1 MPERTRTAG
10 SKPKSRYNLT
20 SRFAAE
26 CGLRGPLRL
35 MVENTEESQSQTFD
49 VHEPFLL
56 IGRAHGCHLRLLH
69 SDVSYRHA
77 YCQVIQGRLYVFD
90 LDSKHGVAWG
100 EGLRH
105 EGVLTPQNRLQI
117 GPFIIRLSRA
127 PAFMRSLE
135 PTSEDW
141 ELENEPLE
149 NIRLW
154 FENAT
159 GRRSGSAMR
168 PLRRQITIMGRAK
181 CCHLKLS
188 DSSVSKAHC
197 AIVRTAVAS
206 WIVDLLGRSGTK
218 LNDQETR
225 FAPVAPADRIGAG
238 RFRLT
243 IREIVDD
250 GNNEEIVH
258 PPTSHEPHPDSEFE
272 IPVTAAENQVEETAS
287 FTMPPVD
294 EEGLDQARQQ
304 LSIHSAQL
312 PVSREGAVAGASDPL
327 ILAMMEQFS
336 HLQQQLLAHTEQQMS
351 MLTEMFSTLHKAQN
365 DAVVEQLQ
373 QIQTITSELNELKAE
388 RRTANADAGA
398 EQEADIAK
406 VSSGEQD
413 THARAADRPGQAPP
427 EPVADTQQSA
437 EVPQSGDLHRPA
449 DSDTTEIQDAG
460 RYAVSVPGDDASI
473 DAAILDRSPA
483 ERPDALPNAE
493 HGQESELQHDASD
506 VDASDDD
513 SDVVPVTPDRSRAS
527 PVETDAVSSDHAIPD
542 PPEPPVPSPFAKRR
556 SHHKSEVQAQQDP
569 DAHARLTTRISELE
583 RERNSRWKRLMQL
596 VSNAQE
602 E

>member
-1 MPERTRTAG
+1 MPERPRTAG

-90 LDSKHGVAWG
+90 LESKHGVAWG

-127 PAFMRSLE
+127 PVFMRSLE

-154 FENAT
+154 FENAA

-168 PLRRQITIMGRAK
+168 PLRRQITIMGRAN

-197 AIVRTAVAS
+197 AVVRTAVGS

-218 LNDQETR
+218 LNDQKTR
-225 FAPVAPADRIGAG
+225 FAPIAPSDRITAG
-238 RFRLT
+238 RFRLA

-250 GNNEEIVH
+250 GNNEEVVH

-272 IPVTAAENQVEETAS
+272 IPVVAAENPVKEAAS
-287 FTMPPVD
+287 LTMPPMD
-294 EEGLDQARQQ
+294 EESLNQARQQ
-304 LSIHSAQL
+304 LSIHAAQL
-312 PVSREGAVAGASDPL
+312 PASREGAVAGASDPL

-373 QIQTITSELNELKAE
+373 QIQSITSELNELKAE
-388 RRTANADAGA
+388 RRAANADAAA
-398 EQEADIAK
+398 EQKADAAN
-406 VSSGEQD
+406 VSSSEQD
-413 THARAADRPGQAPP
+413 TPVRAAGRPDQAPP
-427 EPVADTQQSA
+427 EPVADAQQNA
-437 EVPQSGDLHRPA
+437 KVPHSGDLQPPEN
-449 DSDTTEIQDAG
+449 SDAAKSQEAG
-460 RYAVSVPGDDASI
+460 RFAVSAAGEDASI
-473 DAAILDRSPA
+473 DATIDEYSPA
-483 ERPDALPNAE
+483 EQPDELPNAAN
-493 HGQESELQHDASD
+493 SEDSLLQHD
-506 VDASDDD
+506 VPDDD
-513 SDVVPVTPDRSRAS
+513 SDVVPVAPGVAPAEAS
-527 PVETDAVSSDHAIPD
+527 PFEADAVTVDDAILEPA
-542 PPEPPVPSPFAKRR
+542 EPPDQSPFAKR
-556 SHHKSEVQAQQDP
+556 HAHLKSGGHARQSP